1 VVVADR
7 FADAG
12 RHAGG
17 GVTVTSL
24 LDLRV
29 NDIKLLAAMLAG
41 CVLTDS
47 RGIGK
52 WSRGCIVKISH
63 LDGRYRDL
71 RDGDLWRI
79 EKNEMVSIV
88 SSEFAPDC
96 NRRLHTYGL
105 TPAALEY
112 LAGRRYRLDLDK
124 YLEVKIT
131 PETLLAMACL
141 RDGCRVLITHTGG
154 HNVIDDRG
162 NYKLGF
168 RVRQFETF
176 VERFMEHTGTAAFS
190 KCKIY
195 SFTDAGR
202 EWLAANVK
210 PAASAAQP
218 QETTT

>member
-1 VVVADR
+1 MTEASPYAPR
-7 FADAG
+7 
-12 RHAGG
+12 
-17 GVTVTSL
+17 
-24 LDLRV
+24 
-29 NDIKLLAAMLAG
+29 IKEIQIMAAMLAG
-41 CVLTDS
+41 CVLRCS
-47 RGIGK
+47 HGSGK
-52 WSRGCIVKISH
+52 WSRGCIVTISH
-63 LDGRYRDL
+63 PDGRYRDL
-71 RDGDLWRI
+71 RDTDLRYLI
-79 EKNEMVSIV
+79 QDKMISVVSFERPREI
-88 SSEFAPDC
+88 
-96 NRRLHTYGL
+96 NRRIDTYGL
-105 TPAALEY
+105 TPVALEY

-124 YLEVKIT
+124 YLEVRIT

-141 RDGCRVLITHTGG
+141 RDGCRVLITHTAG